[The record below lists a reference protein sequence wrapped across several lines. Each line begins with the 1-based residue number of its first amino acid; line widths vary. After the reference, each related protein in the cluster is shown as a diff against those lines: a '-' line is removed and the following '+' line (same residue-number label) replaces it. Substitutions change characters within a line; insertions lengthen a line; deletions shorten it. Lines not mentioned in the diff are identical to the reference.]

1 MHSLLSFDI
10 WKELDAIPIYIS
22 MVLGMYGCLELGRWW
37 GRKHLASNQS
47 GGNEW
52 IGIID
57 GPILAVYGLL
67 LAFTFSSAISRH
79 EERKKN
85 IIEEANVAA
94 QAYWQVDLMPSAA
107 RPQLREQIKDYIRSR
122 LNCYRLRSDPAAYQ
136 QELDRSHQ
144 IQDQLWHSAITASGS
159 ETARSDASSILS
171 SLNDLRSL
179 TTSRKILAGFHP
191 PAIIMLF
198 LLALSLVASFLV
210 GYQVSTIKRKSWPH
224 IILFLAFLAFI
235 NYLIIDLEYPHVG
248 WIQIDDVE
256 IMIQQI
262 IENIPELKKI
272 K

>member
-1 MHSLLSFDI
+1 MFCLFF
-10 WKELDAIPIYIS
+10 WPNWEQLDAIPIYIS

-37 GRKHLASNQS
+37 GRRQLASNQS

-67 LAFTFSSAISRH
+67 LAFTFSNAMSRH

-85 IIEEANVAA
+85 IIEEANIVA

-107 RPQLREQIKDYIRSR
+107 QPQFREQIKDYIRSR
-122 LNCYRLRSDPAAYQ
+122 LNCYRLRSDATAYQ
-136 QELDRSHQ
+136 HELDRSHQ
-144 IQDQLWHSAITASGS
+144 IQDQLWHSAVRATGS

-171 SLNDLRSL
+171 SLNELGSL
-179 TTSRKILAGFHP
+179 TTSRKILAAFHP

-210 GYQVSTIKRKSWPH
+210 GYQVSTLKKKSWPH
-224 IILFLAFLAFI
+224 IVLFLAFLAFI

-248 WIQIDDVE
+248 WIQINDVE

-262 IENIPELKKI
+262 IENIPELKDVK
-272 K
+272 